1 MANTDSKPFDVWSS
15 NSDLR
20 DPFLQSLISLQCAPR
35 QSPPD
40 PRVCRLILDD
50 RLEWALWPGAGNTVW
65 RYLPQPVRAHQQ
77 AGCLILFADQT

>member
-1 MANTDSKPFDVWSS
+1 MANFDSKPFDVLSS
-15 NSDLR
+15 NLDLR

-40 PRVCRLILDD
+40 PRVCRLILSS
-50 RLEWALWPGAGNTVW
+50 RLEWALWPGEGTTFW

-77 AGCLILFADQT
+77 AGCLILFAD